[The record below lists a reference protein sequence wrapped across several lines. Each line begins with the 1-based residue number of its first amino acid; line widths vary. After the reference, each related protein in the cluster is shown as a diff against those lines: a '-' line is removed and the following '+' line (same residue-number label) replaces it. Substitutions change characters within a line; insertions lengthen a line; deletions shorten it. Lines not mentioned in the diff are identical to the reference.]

1 MTFWGPDFDALQAVD
16 PEIAGVVV
24 DELDRLRGGLQLIA
38 SENFTSPAVLAALGS
53 TLSNKYA
60 EGYPGKRYYGGCEVV
75 DVAETIGIE
84 RAKALFGADHA
95 NLQPHSGASANLA
108 VYGAFLDPGDTVL
121 AMSLPHGGHLTHG
134 TKVSFSGKWFNAV
147 HYGVRP
153 NDGGPHSEDID
164 YDQMRSLA
172 REHKPKMIICGGS
185 AIPRLIDFAAFREV
199 ADEVGAILMVD
210 AAHFIGLVAGQAIPS
225 PVPYADVVTF
235 TTHKVL
241 RGPRGGM
248 FVCKAEHAAKLDKA
262 VFPMMQGGPLMHAV
276 AGKAVALKEAAST
289 DYQAYAKQVIANSQA
304 LTGALAAEGMRPV
317 TGGTDTHLAL
327 LDLQGIGVSG
337 KDAEYRCDRA
347 GIVLNKNAIPYDP
360 QPASIASGVRVGT
373 PSVTTQGMTEGDMKE
388 IGSLIGRAV
397 RDEDGS
403 AAEEIRSAVTALVT
417 ANPAY
422 GRASDVR
429 ATSASGAGDNPSPS

>member
-1 MTFWGPDFDALQAVD
+1 VTFWGPSFDDLQYTD
-16 PEIAGVVV
+16 PEIAGVVL
-24 DELDRLRGGLQLIA
+24 DELTRLRSGLQLIA

-75 DVAETIGIE
+75 DRAETIGIE

-108 VYGAFLDPGDTVL
+108 VYGAFLQPGDTVL

-147 HYGVRP
+147 HYGVAQ
-153 NDGGPHSEDID
+153 DTEDID
-164 YDQMRSLA
+164 YDLARELA
-172 REHKPKMIICGGS
+172 REHRPKMIICGGS
-185 AIPRLIDFAAFREV
+185 AIPRLIDFKAFREI

-210 AAHFIGLVAGQAIPS
+210 AAHFIGLVAGGAIPS

-248 FVCKAEHAAKLDKA
+248 LLCKEEHAAKLDKA
-262 VFPMMQGGPLMHAV
+262 VFPMMQGGPLMHCV
-276 AGKAVALKEAAST
+276 AAKAVALKEAAT
-289 DYQAYAKQVIANSQA
+289 PEYAAYARQVIANSQV

-327 LDLQGIGVSG
+327 LDLQDIGVTG
-337 KDAEYRCDRA
+337 QQAEARCAAA

-360 QPASIASGVRVGT
+360 QPPSVASGIRVGT
-373 PSVTTQGMTEGDMKE
+373 PSVTTQGMGEDDMKE
-388 IGSLIGRAV
+388 IASLIARAV
-397 RDEDGS
+397 RDEDGTQ
-403 AAEEIRSAVTALVT
+403 AADIRRGVEALVT
-417 ANPAY
+417 AYPAY
-422 GRASDVR
+422 PR
-429 ATSASGAGDNPSPS
+429 

>member
-1 MTFWGPDFDALQAVD
+1 MTFWGPDFDALQQMD
-16 PEIAGVVV
+16 PEIAGVVT
-24 DELDRLRGGLQLIA
+24 DELARLRSGLQLIA

-84 RAKALFGADHA
+84 RAKALFGAEHA
-95 NLQPHSGASANLA
+95 NLQPHSGASANIA
-108 VYGAFLDPGDTVL
+108 VYGAFLNPGDTVL

-153 NDGGPHSEDID
+153 NDGGPQSEDID

-185 AIPRLIDFAAFREV
+185 AIPRLIDFAAFREA

-210 AAHFIGLVAGQAIPS
+210 AAHFIGLVAGKAIPS

-276 AGKAVALKEAAST
+276 AGKAVALKEAATPAYQTYARQVVLNAQTLT
-289 DYQAYAKQVIANSQA
+289 D
-304 LTGALAAEGMRPV
+304 ALAAEGMRPV

-327 LDLQGIGVSG
+327 LDLQGIGVTG
-337 KDAEYRCDRA
+337 KDAEARCDRA

-373 PSVTTQGMTEGDMKE
+373 PAVTTQGMVEGEMKE
-388 IGSLIGRAV
+388 IASLIARAV

-403 AAEEIRSAVTALVT
+403 AAAEVRRGVDALVV
-417 ANPAY
+417 AHPAY
-422 GRASDVR
+422 PR
-429 ATSASGAGDNPSPS
+429 

>member
-1 MTFWGPDFDALQAVD
+1 MTFWGPDFEALRQMD
-16 PEIAGVVV
+16 PEIAGVVT
-24 DELDRLRGGLQLIA
+24 DELARLRSGLQLIA

-95 NLQPHSGASANLA
+95 NLQPHSGASANIA
-108 VYGAFLDPGDTVL
+108 VYGAFLNPGDTVL

-185 AIPRLIDFAAFREV
+185 AIPRLIDFAAFREA

-210 AAHFIGLVAGQAIPS
+210 AAHFIGLVAGKAIPS
-225 PVPYADVVTF
+225 PVPFADVVTF

-276 AGKAVALKEAAST
+276 AGKAVALKEAAT
-289 DYQAYAKQVIANSQA
+289 PEYQAYARQVVLNAQT
-304 LTGALAAEGMRPV
+304 LTDALAAEGMRPV

-327 LDLQGIGVSG
+327 LDLQGIGVTG
-337 KDAEYRCDRA
+337 KDAEARCDRA

-373 PSVTTQGMTEGDMKE
+373 PAVTTQGMVEGEMKE
-388 IGSLIGRAV
+388 IASLIARAV

-403 AAEEIRSAVTALVT
+403 AAAEVRRGVDALV
-417 ANPAY
+417 AAHPAY
-422 GRASDVR
+422 PR
-429 ATSASGAGDNPSPS
+429 